1 MQRLSFGVTIPQA
14 VPFAV
19 VREDVLFA
27 ERLGIDNAWLVD
39 DFEVHGVPELS
50 MREAWT
56 CVAGLAATTNRIR
69 LGTMVTAVGFRSPV
83 MLAKQVLTIDD
94 ISGGR
99 VDLAI
104 GSGYWASDHA
114 AYGADFLDEAGR
126 RSRLAEAVAVL
137 DLALRGETVTFAG
150 DHYRISEARCRPGA
164 VQHPRPPIW
173 VAAQTEGSLD
183 IAARHADVA
192 VCLGPV
198 SGDAIQPLDAFR
210 RRMALLDRLCER
222 HGRDPASLR
231 RCYFAGFADERIFAS
246 DDATAAFVGAYAN
259 AGATDMTFYLANENA
274 PQLHALVAEH
284 RMATRETFAR
294 VATEVFPS
302 FRE

>member
-1 MQRLSFGVTIPQA
+1 MQRLKFGVTIPQA
-14 VPFAV
+14 VPFDF
-19 VREDVLFA
+19 VRDDVLFA

-56 CVAGLAATTNRIR
+56 CMAGLATTTSRIR
-69 LGTMVTAVGFRSPV
+69 LGTMVTAIGFRSPV

-94 ISGGR
+94 VSGGR
-99 VDLAI
+99 VDLAV

-114 AYGADFLDEAGR
+114 AYGADFLDAAGR
-126 RSRLAEAVAVL
+126 RSRLAEGVVVL

-150 DHYRISEARCRPGA
+150 EHFRISEARCRPIA
-164 VQHPRPPIW
+164 VQRPRPPIW
-173 VAAQTEGSLD
+173 VAAQTEGSLE

-192 VCLGPV
+192 VCLGPLAGGA
-198 SGDAIQPLDAFR
+198 SEPLDAFR
-210 RRMALLDRLCER
+210 ARMALLDRLCER

-246 DDATAAFVGAYAN
+246 DDATATFIGEYAD
-259 AGATDMTFYLANENA
+259 AGATDVTFYLANEHA
-274 PQLHALVAEH
+274 PQLHGLVAEH
-284 RMATRETFAR
+284 RMATHETFAR
-294 VATEVFPS
+294 VATEVLPA
-302 FRE
+302 FRA